1 MPRFPA
7 IVAASVCDL
16 LKLRTPLAHS
26 LSCHAQA
33 SSIAHLSDVASKL
46 STDGRQLSIGKDE
59 LEGAL
64 PLHRPHVHVY
74 HGVGQLH
81 HLHRNLALSHT
92 GKFFLTFVE
101 VLSNVLRVRKV
112 YMSFGTQVGPDAIS
126 VLKREK
132 KILMFQAR
140 L

>member
-1 MPRFPA
+1 M
-7 IVAASVCDL
+7 
-16 LKLRTPLAHS
+16 
-26 LSCHAQA
+26 
-33 SSIAHLSDVASKL
+33 SDVASKI
-46 STDGRQLSIGKDE
+46 SADRRQLSIGKDE
-59 LEGAL
+59 LEDTLAV
-64 PLHRPHVHVY
+64 HSPHVHVH

-92 GKFFLTFVE
+92 GKIFLTFVE